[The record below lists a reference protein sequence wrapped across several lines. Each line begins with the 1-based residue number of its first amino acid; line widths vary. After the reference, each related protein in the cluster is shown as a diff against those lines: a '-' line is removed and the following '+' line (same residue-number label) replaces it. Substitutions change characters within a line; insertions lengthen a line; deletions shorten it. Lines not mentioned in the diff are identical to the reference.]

1 MASEAEDRAEGDA
14 QTAAMVQ
21 SMTNMMFRCNVCG
34 GTKSHYARDGLCD
47 QCRFVVAQVLAERN
61 GAEVVRDGHTR
72 REYVVAY
79 LEQRPGKEPMM
90 DDHMQTREVPGAQV
104 RRQSRSMDI
113 VRLLREGRLPDVQR
127 GVATST

>member
-1 MASEAEDRAEGDA
+1 MTDTRERQRRIATAWAQNPDSDVDAIAANVDAAMADEAEARAEGDA

-79 LEQRPGKEPMM
+79 LERTAE
-90 DDHMQTREVPGAQV
+90 RN
-104 RRQSRSMDI
+104 R
-113 VRLLREGRLPDVQR
+113 
-127 GVATST
+127 